1 MRPAAITFRRCL
13 LLGVLLAFVLSLAT
27 SSSASALS
35 FGLNWDGNNH
45 PQPELLDSVQASGAS
60 VYHVPFAY
68 NGPGGDWSGNDA
80 LVEEAWRRGLT
91 ILPTL
96 EGPSNRFLLAGD
108 PDWGAWGEWVEEV
121 VERYGTGGSFWAGKA
136 NPTPITAW
144 ELWNEPNLPDND
156 PLLSEGQCAEL
167 GQAWIAEAGT
177 CVQPQSYGV
186 FLAYSAERMQAA
198 ARATSGQATEVLF
211 GGLNAQVGESPEAF
225 LGKARLYGGL
235 SPDVTGIA
243 FHPYAFVGGAAG
255 MAEALTGLRTD
266 LDTVLE
272 SGDKSIWITE
282 LGWPVDGTVPLGA
295 TVSEEDQA
303 TLLTEACDW
312 IKANAA
318 ADDIQLVT
326 WYNVRDFEVAAWDG
340 RDGLQREDGSYYPSW
355 YAFQEQ
361 TGAEPSGSM
370 WSAFGLA
377 DGRLMTF
384 SASEGLRDPGL
395 TIMSG
400 TSPAVAATPP
410 RGALVAFQAPSGH
423 LWIYATGGGAHDT
436 GLGMQPATSP
446 SIAPDP
452 SGGYVVTFRSSTG
465 EIWRYSTAFGTAAGT
480 GMTPASYA
488 LPSVAPKPSIALV
501 P

>member
-1 MRPAAITFRRCL
+1 MRPGNRSRRVSLAA
-13 LLGVLLAFVLSLAT
+13 LLALALALAT

-45 PQPELLDSVQASGAS
+45 PQPELLDSVQASGAT
-60 VYHVPFAY
+60 VYHAPFAY

-96 EGPSNRFLLAGD
+96 EGPSNRFLPASD
-108 PDWGAWGEWVEEV
+108 PEWGAWGEWVEEV
-121 VERYGTGGSFWAGKA
+121 VERYGVGGSFWEGRT

-144 ELWNEPNLPDND
+144 EVWNEPNLPDND
-156 PLLSEGQCAEL
+156 PLLSEAQCAEL

-198 ARATSGQATEVLF
+198 ARAVSGADTEVLF
-211 GGLNAQVGESPEAF
+211 GGLNSQVGESPEAF

-243 FHPYAFVGGAAG
+243 FHPYAFVGGVAG
-255 MAEALTGLRTD
+255 MAEDLTGLRTD
-266 LDTVLE
+266 LDTLLE
-272 SGDKSIWITE
+272 SSEKSIWITE
-282 LGWPVDGTVPLGA
+282 LGWPIDGTVPVGE
-295 TVSEEDQA
+295 TVSEDDQA
-303 TLLTEACDW
+303 TLLREACDW
-312 IKANAA
+312 IKANAL

-340 RDGLQREDGSYYPSW
+340 RDGLQREDGSYHPAW

-370 WSAFGLA
+370 WSAFGLP
-377 DGRLMTF
+377 DDRLMTF
-384 SASEGLRDPGL
+384 STSEGLRDTGL
-395 TIMSG
+395 TIMPG
-400 TSPAVAATPP
+400 TSPAVATTPP
-410 RGALVAFQAPSGH
+410 RGALVAFQAPTGH
-423 LWIYATGGGAHDT
+423 LWIYATGSGAHDT
-436 GLGMQPATSP
+436 GLVVQPGTSP
-446 SIAPDP
+446 TIAADP
-452 SGGYVVTFRSSTG
+452 SGGHLVTFRSPTG
-465 EIWRYSTAFGTAAGT
+465 EIWRYSTVSGVAAGT
-480 GMTPASYA
+480 GMTPVTYA
-488 LPSVAPKPSIALV
+488 LPSAESKPSVALV

>member
-1 MRPAAITFRRCL
+1 MRLAAITFRRRL
-13 LLGVLLAFVLSLAT
+13 LLGVLLAFSLVLAT
-27 SSSASALS
+27 STSASALS

-45 PQPELLDSVQASGAS
+45 PQAELLDSVQASGAS
-60 VYHVPFAY
+60 VYHVPLAY
-68 NGPGGDWSGNDA
+68 IGPGGDWSGNDA

-96 EGPSNRFLLAGD
+96 EGPTNRFLLVSD
-108 PDWGAWGEWVEEV
+108 PEWGAWGEWVEEV
-121 VERYGTGGSFWAGKA
+121 VARYGVGGSFWEGKA

-144 ELWNEPNLPDND
+144 EVWNEPNLPDNN
-156 PLLSEGQCAEL
+156 PVLSEAQCAEV
-167 GQAWIAEAGT
+167 GQTWIAEAGT
-177 CVQPQSYGV
+177 CVQPQGYGV

-198 ARATSGQATEVLF
+198 ARATAGAETDVLF
-211 GGLNAQVGESPEAF
+211 GGLNSQVGESPEAF

-243 FHPYAFVGGAAG
+243 FHPYAFVGGVAG
-255 MAEALTGLRTD
+255 MAEDLTALRRD
-266 LDTVLE
+266 LDTLLE

-282 LGWPVDGTVPLGA
+282 VGWPVDGTVPVGG
-295 TVSEEDQA
+295 TVSEDDQA
-303 TLLTEACDW
+303 TLLGEACDW

-326 WYNVRDFEVAAWDG
+326 WYNVRDFDVAAWDG

-377 DGRLMTF
+377 DGRLLTF
-384 SASEGLRDPGL
+384 STSEGLRETGL
-395 TIMSG
+395 AIMSG
-400 TSPAVAATPP
+400 TSPAVVTTSP

-423 LWIYATGGGAHDT
+423 LWIYTTGGGADDT
-436 GLGMQPATSP
+436 GLVMQPGTSP
-446 SIAPDP
+446 TIATDP
-452 SGGYVVTFRSSTG
+452 SGGDIVTFQSSTG
-465 EIWRYSTAFGTAAGT
+465 EIWHYSTVTGTAVGT
-480 GMTPASYA
+480 GMTLTDYA
-488 LPSVAPKPSIALV
+488 TPNPDPPPGVALV